1 MGLPAAQAG
10 RRKVRSRARHGLQ
23 QLPAAFAR
31 MSIHPAP
38 LARLSP
44 GRGRPARQ
52 HVIEIQRA
60 RMLAAA
66 IDALEES
73 GYDEMTVSAVIKRAR
88 VSRKTFY
95 DVFANRGDC
104 FTEVV
109 EEVLA
114 RAYSVASAAYTAE
127 SSWLAAIRSAL
138 NSLLCLID
146 EEPRLARIWFVDAL
160 AGPEAVHERKAEVT
174 AMLTAVVDRGRGMA
188 SESRQPSQLAAEA
201 TVGGI
206 SHILYTRVVNG
217 HQQPFAE
224 LLGPCMYMIALPY
237 LGNARAT
244 AELRRKRP
252 ARKPHQKAPDTPR
265 RTETLHDLGLR
276 LTYRTIRTLDVICQQ
291 PGINNRMVADESG
304 IKDQGQMSK
313 LLSRLER
320 LALIENRGLGQDRG
334 APNAWHITPR
344 GFELV
349 RATNVDGVMR
359 SRGAP

>member
-1 MGLPAAQAG
+1 MGVPAAQAG
-10 RRKVRSRARHGLQ
+10 RGKVRSRARHGLQ

-31 MSIHPAP
+31 MSTHTAP
-38 LARLSP
+38 VARASS

-66 IDALEES
+66 IDALEDS
-73 GYDEMTVSAVIKRAR
+73 GYDEMTVSAVITRAR

-104 FTEVV
+104 FTAVV
-109 EEVLA
+109 EELLA
-114 RAYSVASAAYTAE
+114 RAYSVASAAYVAE
-127 SSWLAAIRSAL
+127 SSWLAATRSAL

-160 AGPEAVHERKAEVT
+160 SGPEAVHERKAEVT
-174 AMLTAVVDRGRGMA
+174 AMLAEVVDLGRGMA
-188 SESRQPSQLAAEA
+188 DERRQLPLLTGAA

-206 SHILYTRVVNG
+206 SHLLYTRIVNG
-217 HQQPFAE
+217 HREPFAE

-252 ARKPHQKAPDTPR
+252 AQKPHQEAPDASQ
-265 RTETLHDLGLR
+265 RTATLHDLGLR
-276 LTYRTIRTLDVICQQ
+276 LTYRTIRTLEVISQQ
-291 PGINNRMVADESG
+291 PGINNRMVADASG
-304 IKDQGQMSK
+304 IKDQGQISK

-320 LALIENRGLGQDRG
+320 LGLIENRGLGQDRG
-334 APNAWHITPR
+334 APNAWHITRR

-349 RATNVDGVMR
+349 RVTKAHGVMR
-359 SRGAP
+359 SR